1 MRITFLGHAA
11 VLIEGSKSI
20 VVDPFLTGNPTSPV
34 SVSELPKIDFIVVT
48 HGHGDHMGDTV
59 EIAKKFGCTVVT
71 NFEIGFYLQQHK
83 GIDKVHTM
91 HIGGRATVD
100 GVMFKLTP
108 ALHGSGIVDN
118 GQVIYGGNPAGVI
131 IGLDHR
137 RIYHAGDTGLTKDM
151 ELLSY
156 ENIDVAFLPIGGN
169 YTMDVD
175 DAVLAAKM
183 ISPKIVVPMHY
194 NTWPL
199 IEADPE
205 KFCEKV
211 KEIGFC
217 ECKILKPGESFE
229 I

>member
-1 MRITFLGHAA
+1 MKITFLGHAA
-11 VLIEGSKSI
+11 VLIEGSKTVI
-20 VVDPFLTGNPTSPV
+20 IDPFLTGNPQATM
-34 SVSELPKIDFIVVT
+34 SVNDLPKIDFIVVT
-48 HGHGDHMGDTV
+48 HGHGDHIGDTV
-59 EIAKKFGCTVVT
+59 EIAKKFGSTVVT
-71 NFEIGFYLQQHK
+71 NFEIGLYLQKK

-108 ALHGSGIVDN
+108 ALHGSGIVED
-118 GQVIYGGNPAGVI
+118 GEIIYGGNPAGVV

-137 RIYHAGDTGLTKDM
+137 RVYHAGDTGLTKDM

-194 NTWPL
+194 NTWDP
-199 IEADPE
+199 IKTDPE

-211 KEIGFC
+211 SEIGTC
-217 ECKILKPGESFE
+217 ECKILKPGDSLE